1 MGSSSTSRIPAGR
14 RHNVAKGDKVMA
26 DNFTICVGTVGTG
39 AWVSPDGGES
49 WRQVRTGLWSESRIF
64 GFAVHPNQPR
74 TILAGA
80 DDGVYRSEDGGQ
92 TFEHLDAPMNR
103 LAVWEVAFD
112 PADPKVLLA
121 GTR

>member
-39 AWVSPDGGES
+39 AWVSGDGGES

-64 GFAVHPNQPR
+64 GFPVHPNQPR

-80 DDGVYRSEDGGQ
+80 ADGAYRSEDGG
-92 TFEHLDAPMNR
+92 EHLERLDSPMNTPH
-103 LAVWEVAFD
+103 LPQVAYA
-112 PADPKVLLA
+112 PT
-121 GTR
+121 GTT

>member
-39 AWVSPDGGES
+39 AWVSGDGGES
-49 WRQVRTGLWSESRIF
+49 WRGLRAGLWSERPIF
-64 GFAVHPNQPR
+64 GLAVQPNHPR

-80 DDGVYRSEDGGQ
+80 ADGVALSEDGGVHFAQ
-92 TFEHLDAPMNR
+92 LDSPSNAAHAWN
-103 LAVWEVAFD
+103 
-112 PADPKVLLA
+112 
-121 GTR
+121 